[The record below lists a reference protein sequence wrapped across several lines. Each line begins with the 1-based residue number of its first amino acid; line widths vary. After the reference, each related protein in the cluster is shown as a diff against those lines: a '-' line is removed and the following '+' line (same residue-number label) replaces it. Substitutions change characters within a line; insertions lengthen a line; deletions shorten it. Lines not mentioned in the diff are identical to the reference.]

1 MFEGI
6 KALSHLC
13 HSSIVITQN
22 AFHDAYKAL
31 ALAASTSNTGTSLFH
46 QPLGDNSHIT
56 RKLKISLNESFLIL
70 NIPKP
75 EGDVITLKNLPSPE
89 LVKERFKILFDA
101 NDKKIGGSFYLQ
113 SKVFR
118 AYERIEKERE
128 WRKSLG
134 DKEEEEEEDEE

>member
-22 AFHDAYKAL
+22 AFQDAYKAL
-31 ALAASTSNTGTSLFH
+31 ALAASSSSTGTSLFH
-46 QPLGDNSHIT
+46 QPLGDNSHIS
-56 RKLKISLNESFLIL
+56 RKLKISLNESYLIL

-75 EGDVITLKNLPSPE
+75 EGEVIILKNLPSPE

-113 SKVFR
+113 S
-118 AYERIEKERE
+118 
-128 WRKSLG
+128 
-134 DKEEEEEEDEE
+134 